1 MAEAR
6 VPVLE
11 VQNLHVYYGHA
22 HALQG
27 VSLTLEHGVLA
38 VVGRNGMGKTTLCN
52 AIMGLVPVADGTIR
66 IAGADIAGLH
76 PDDIANRGLGYVP
89 QGRRLWPSLTVDE
102 HLRLAGRNARGAGWT
117 VARVYDTFPRLKE
130 RQRHGGAQLSGGEQ
144 QMLAIGRAL
153 LANPKLLIMDEP
165 TEGLAPV
172 IVDQVTAMLHALAE
186 DGSISVLLVEQNLGV
201 ATEASDRI
209 AVMVNGR
216 IARTIA
222 AADLARDS
230 DLQHR
235 LLGVRSGD
243 EAEAAEE
250 RPLAV
255 EPEDD
260 AVHVYTIR
268 RSHGAEDAEPQPP
281 ADAVAGG
288 RARTR
293 WGGTIAAP
301 APARDGGPRSEAV
314 RPAASAP
321 VPAVPHTEG
330 PAIEPI
336 AIGRTAGRAAYVV
349 GTFDTKGR
357 ELGFLK
363 TCIERLGVRAVTVD
377 LSTSR
382 MPSAADIGPPEVARH
397 HPRGA
402 GAVFTGDR
410 GTAVAAMGEAFE
422 RFIVARRDLA
432 GVVSAGG
439 SGGTAMATRGMQAL
453 PVGVPKVMVSTVASG
468 DVRPYVG
475 PADICMMYSVTDIQG
490 LNRISERVL
499 SNAAHAL
506 AGMIGY
512 RRDERAAAKPAVG
525 LTMFGLTTPCVQAVA
540 KALEPQYDCLV
551 FHATGT
557 GGRSMEKLADSHLL
571 VGVVDV
577 TTTEVCDLLMGG
589 VFAAGPD
596 RFGAVARTGIPY
608 VGSCGALDMVN
619 FHARD
624 TVPDAYRG
632 RLFYQHNPNV
642 TLMRTTAEENARVG
656 RWIGERLNRM
666 EGPVRFLIPEGGV
679 SQLDRPGGPFWDPA
693 ADQALFGALQS
704 TVQQTARRKLV
715 RLPHH
720 INDPAFA
727 AALAEA
733 FGAVMAEA
741 RRGGPDATLSAR
753 RAS

>member
-1 MAEAR
+1 
-6 VPVLE
+6 
-11 VQNLHVYYGHA
+11 
-22 HALQG
+22 
-27 VSLTLEHGVLA
+27 
-38 VVGRNGMGKTTLCN
+38 
-52 AIMGLVPVADGTIR
+52 
-66 IAGADIAGLH
+66 
-76 PDDIANRGLGYVP
+76 
-89 QGRRLWPSLTVDE
+89 
-102 HLRLAGRNARGAGWT
+102 
-117 VARVYDTFPRLKE
+117 
-130 RQRHGGAQLSGGEQ
+130 
-144 QMLAIGRAL
+144 
-153 LANPKLLIMDEP
+153 
-165 TEGLAPV
+165 
-172 IVDQVTAMLHALAE
+172 MLHALAA
-186 DGSISVLLVEQNLGV
+186 DGSISVLLVEHNLGV

-222 AADLARDS
+222 AADLAQDS
-230 DLQHR
+230 ELQHR

-243 EAEAAEE
+243 DAGEPGPGPAVPEPGEA
-250 RPLAV
+250 V
-255 EPEDD
+255 Q
-260 AVHVYTIR
+260 VYTIR
-268 RSHGAEDAEPQPP
+268 RSHGADDEAPQPP
-281 ADAVAGG
+281 SEGVVAG

-293 WGGTIAAP
+293 WGEVIEPPGTERQAARPQP
-301 APARDGGPRSEAV
+301 APE
-314 RPAASAP
+314 SA
-321 VPAVPHTEG
+321 T
-330 PAIEPI
+330 AIEPFPVGR
-336 AIGRTAGRAAYVV
+336 AAGRTAYVV

-363 TCIERLGVRAVTVD
+363 TCIERLGVRAVAVD

-382 MPSAADIGPPEVARH
+382 MPSAADIGPGEVARH

-410 GTAVAAMGEAFE
+410 GTAVAAMAEAFE
-422 RFIVARRDLA
+422 RFIASRRDLG
-432 GVVSAGG
+432 GVISAAG

-468 DVRPYVG
+468 DVGPYVG

-506 AGMIGY
+506 AGMIGF
-512 RRDERAAAKPAVG
+512 RREERAAAKPAVG

-540 KALEPQYDCLV
+540 RALEPQYDCLV

-577 TTTEVCDLLMGG
+577 TTTEVCDHLMGG
-589 VFAAGPD
+589 VFSAGPD
-596 RFGAVARTGIPY
+596 RFGAIVRTRIPY

-624 TVPDAYRG
+624 TVPDTYRG

-642 TLMRTTAEENARVG
+642 TLMRTTPEENERMG

-693 ADQALFGALQS
+693 ADQALFGALTA
-704 TVQQTARRKLV
+704 TVRQTPRRKIV
-715 RLPHH
+715 RLPDHV
-720 INDPAFA
+720 NDPAFA
-727 AALAEA
+727 QALADA
-733 FGAVMAEA
+733 FAEVMAEA
-741 RRGGPDATLSAR
+741 RRGGSDAPLSTR